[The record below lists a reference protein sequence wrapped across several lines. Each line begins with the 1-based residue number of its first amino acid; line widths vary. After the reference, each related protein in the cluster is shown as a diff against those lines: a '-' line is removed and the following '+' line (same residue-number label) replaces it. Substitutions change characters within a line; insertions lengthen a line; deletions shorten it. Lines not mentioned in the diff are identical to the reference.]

1 MLLRSSSKLVVLISA
16 VALLATATACSS
28 PAETSPAP
36 KSGKTSPVK
45 KPKTCLT
52 NCSTEFDVEEDTD
65 IDATPVPDADPK
77 KPSPTTAWCKAAAGT
92 NVASQSLSSL
102 FGTLCSSGLGT
113 AFLVNELIPKAY
125 TGSGEVQPVEV
136 QPVTAANKTISAFY
150 AIAIKMPIRV
160 KDHHTRV
167 APSDGDQATE
177 TAKIRA
183 EGPTPGTVK
192 ITAVASNSDTGWK
205 RGWVIDAPSSVKS
218 GLVTIQTGYT
228 YQQDHF
234 ELGTGLY
241 LYSSTFKQP
250 SPSSSAVKNYQVL
263 TAAFDLDGQGYQVIV
278 ARISADDKGQPAKI
292 TEQVKATAAKFF
304 KFQYDQ
310 SAR

>member
-1 MLLRSSSKLVVLISA
+1 MLLRSSSKFVVLITA
-16 VALLATATACSS
+16 VTLLATVAACSS
-28 PAETSPAP
+28 PAETTPAP
-36 KSGKTSPVK
+36 KSGKTSPGK
-45 KPKTCLT
+45 KPKVCLT
-52 NCSTEFDVEEDTD
+52 TCSNTGSDEDTN
-65 IDATPVPDADPK
+65 IDNTPVADADPK
-77 KPSPTTAWCKAAAGT
+77 KPSPTTSWCKAAAGT

-102 FGTLCSSGLGT
+102 LGTLCSSGLGT

-125 TGSGEVQPVEV
+125 TGAGDVQPLEVQPVS
-136 QPVTAANKTISAFY
+136 AANKTISAFY
-150 AIAIKMPIRV
+150 AIAIKMPIGV
-160 KDHHTRV
+160 KDHYTRV

-177 TAKIRA
+177 IAKIKA
-183 EGPTPGTVK
+183 EGPTPGTVR
-192 ITAVASNSDTGWK
+192 ITPVDSNSDTGWT

-218 GLVTIQTGYT
+218 MITIQTGYA
-228 YQQDHF
+228 YQQDHYQ
-234 ELGTGLY
+234 LGTGLY
-241 LYSSTFKQP
+241 LYASSFKQP

-263 TAAFDLDGQGYQVIV
+263 TAAFDLDGAGYQVIV

>member
-1 MLLRSSSKLVVLISA
+1 MLLRSTSKCVVLFTTIALMA
-16 VALLATATACSS
+16 VAVACSS
-28 PAETSPAP
+28 PAETTPAP

-45 KPKTCLT
+45 KPKVCLATCGAEA
-52 NCSTEFDVEEDTD
+52 TEEEETD
-65 IDATPVPDADPK
+65 IDDTPVPDADPK

-92 NVASQSLSSL
+92 NVASQSLSPL

-113 AFLVNELIPKAY
+113 AFLVNELIPNAY
-125 TGSGEVQPVEV
+125 TGSGDVRPVEV

-150 AIAIKMPIRV
+150 AIAIKMPIGV
-160 KDHHTRV
+160 KDHYTRV

-218 GLVTIQTGYT
+218 GLVTIQTGYA
-228 YQQDHF
+228 YQQDHY

-241 LYSSTFKQP
+241 LYASTFKQA
-250 SPSSSAVKNYQVL
+250 SPSSSAAKNYQVL
-263 TAAFDLDGQGYQVIV
+263 TAAFDLDGAGYQVIV
-278 ARISADDKGQPAKI
+278 ARITADDKGQPAKI